1 MKSPSEYHKEG
12 YTCAEAIIKSYNE
25 EFNKDIPVS
34 LGSGMGTGMAVGSL
48 CGAVNG
54 AVVAI
59 GFIKGRESNDEKNEA
74 RAYSKELLNRIR
86 EEFNS
91 EICLDLKKSKV
102 SCAEI
107 IDFAY
112 DTLKYVLKEK

>member
-25 EFNKDIPVS
+25 EFNKDIRVS
-34 LGSGMGTGMAVGSL
+34 LVSGLGTGM
-48 CGAVNG
+48 VNG

-112 DTLKYVLKEK
+112 DTLKDVLKEK

>member
-1 MKSPSEYHKEG
+1 MKNPSEYHKEG

-54 AVVAI
+54 AVLAI
-59 GFIKGRESNDEKNEA
+59 GFIKGREKNEA

-112 DTLKYVLKEK
+112 DTLKDVLKEK

>member
-1 MKSPSEYHKEG
+1 MKNPSEYHNEG
-12 YTCAEAIIKSYNE
+12 YTCAEAIIKAYNE
-25 EFNKDIPVS
+25 EFNKDIPIS

-74 RAYSKELLNRIR
+74 RNYSKELLNRIR
-86 EEFNS
+86 EEFDS
-91 EICLDLKKSKV
+91 EICLDLKKNKV
-102 SCAEI
+102 SCGEI

-112 DTLKYVLKEK
+112 DTLKDVLKEK